1 MYSASF
7 SLNRFDSTF
16 FKTLRSQDELVLK
29 EIWSSIDRTI
39 GYLTSSITVKKSA
52 VGTDN
57 FVNRSLVFSA
67 LNAQPEYKQY
77 STAKIRLFIE
87 DIDAQLKDKA
97 YKLPRK
103 LKTAVVDRVYYRIR
117 DIETN
122 TVIIPFDDVT
132 DSTRLCTDAAGMY
145 IDLLTAGLPL
155 NRSYTIDLLVKDS
168 GVSEIVELRDI
179 SFKVVS

>member
-1 MYSASF
+1 M
-7 SLNRFDSTF
+7 
-16 FKTLRSQDELVLK
+16 
-29 EIWSSIDRTI
+29 
-39 GYLTSSITVKKSA
+39 TSSITIKKSA

-57 FVNRSLVFSA
+57 FVNRSLVFSV

-77 STAKIRLFIE
+77 SSAKIRLFIE
-87 DIDAQLKDKA
+87 DIDAQLKNKA

-103 LKTAVVDRVYYRIR
+103 LETIAIDRVYYRVR

-122 TVIIPFDDVT
+122 VVIIPFDDVT
-132 DSTRLCTDAAGMY
+132 DSTRLCVDAAGMY

-155 NRSYTIDLLVKDS
+155 NRGYTIDLLVKDG
-168 GVSEIVELRDI
+168 GVSEIIELKDI